1 MRRLPLPIRWQD
13 PADRVQ
19 AEALRAAMEGLAEA
33 QELALEDFAFVVP
46 YDYNLQQ
53 RVARIQ
59 M

>member
-1 MRRLPLPIRWQD
+1 M
-13 PADRVQ
+13 Q
-19 AEALRAAMEGLAEA
+19 AEALWAAMEGLAEA
-33 QELALEDFAFVVP
+33 QELALEDLAFVVP